1 MELVLLAS
9 LEVLDISQ
17 PIDRKFVFFENTG
30 QISENKEAAD
40 RDVRKM
46 RSSCVNGRNAVVK
59 LDANVAKEVHAKKI
73 VSVARKVA
81 NVGRTVNVKATNVAV
96 MRNVVEVKRNAV
108 LRVRNAVKR
117 KHAASRCNRLRL
129 DLWRYGTI
137 GSTVINSISL
147 LLFFFA

>member
-1 MELVLLAS
+1 MSPCPLTETLFRGSAS
-9 LEVLDISQ
+9 V
-17 PIDRKFVFFENTG
+17 NTG
-30 QISENKEAAD
+30 ARPPPPINMGPPLGTWSHLTN
-40 RDVRKM
+40 V
-46 RSSCVNGRNAVVK
+46 RNAVVK